1 MKRITIGATLVLSL
15 AAAASLLAVD
25 VSAGDRSPSSAQ
37 ATTVSFMAFGE
48 PEELKAY
55 RTLVSAF
62 EKQNKDIDVK
72 LIEASD
78 RSDLLARLST
88 SFAGGTPPDLFLLNY
103 RFYAQFAARGVL
115 EPVQARMNAS
125 KLFDRSDFYKQP
137 LDAFSYRGVLTCQPQ
152 NISSLVVYYNKKLF
166 NQAKVP
172 LPKKGWTWSQMVD
185 KAKKLTKDL
194 NGDGKTDQYGLGVE
208 ASIIRLAPLVWS
220 NGGEIVNSQKN
231 PTRLTLSSPAAQGAL
246 KEFLKL
252 HTVYGVIPGD
262 VELEAED
269 DETRFQNGRQAMI
282 LSSRR
287 STPAFRT
294 ITSFDW
300 DIQSLPKFKKQAG
313 ILHSD
318 AYCMAKASKV
328 KNEAYKFVEYAV
340 GPKGAPVIARTGRTV
355 PSLKSVA
362 NSRAFLNPNAKPKN
376 SKVFLETIPV
386 IRALPNVST
395 WPEIEDATG
404 SILEQYMYLPG
415 ATAPKVATEMQNQT
429 KAIFARAKR

>member
-1 MKRITIGATLVLSL
+1 MKRTVIAVALVLSL
-15 AAAASLLAVD
+15 AAVVASV
-25 VSAGDRSPSSAQ
+25 GSPFSST
-37 ATTVSFMAFGE
+37 TTVSFMAFGE

-62 EKQNKDIDVK
+62 EKQNKNIDVK

-115 EPVQARMNAS
+115 EPVQSRMNAS

-137 LDAFSYRGVLTCQPQ
+137 LDAFTYRGQVTCQPQ

-172 LPKKGWTWSQMVD
+172 FPKKGWTWNQMVA
-185 KAKKLTKDL
+185 KAKKLTLDKD
-194 NGDGKTDQYGLGVE
+194 GDGKTDQYGLGVE

-220 NGGEIVNSQKN
+220 NGGEIVDSQKN
-231 PTRLTLSSPAAQGAL
+231 PTSLTLSGPAAQGAL
-246 KEFLKL
+246 REFLKL

-262 VELEAED
+262 AELESED

-300 DIQSLPKFKKQAG
+300 DIAALPKFKKQAG

-328 KNEAYKFVEYAV
+328 KSEAYKFIEYAV

-415 ATAPKVATEMQNQT
+415 VTAAKVAKEMESKT